1 MKFVKLDHQVLL
13 SLKEQ
18 GYNVLRSN
26 SPMTEENPTWIPDTF
41 DLDSFFDLD
50 SDEVAKRNIP
60 LQETWLLLIDQGL
73 KERDEDLFGDVLL
86 EGPA

>member
-1 MKFVKLDHQVLL
+1 MKFVKLTRSVLL

-41 DLDSFFDLD
+41 DLDKFFDLD

-60 LQETWLLLIDQGL
+60 LEETWLLLIDEGL
-73 KERDEDLFGDVLL
+73 KELDEDLFGDVII
-86 EGPA
+86 EA

>member
-41 DLDSFFDLD
+41 DLDKFFDLD

-60 LQETWLLLIDQGL
+60 LEETWLLLIDEGL
-73 KERDEDLFGDVLL
+73 KELDEDLFGDVII
-86 EGPA
+86 EA

>member
-13 SLKEQ
+13 NLKEE

-41 DLDSFFDLD
+41 DLDKFFDLD

-60 LQETWLLLIDQGL
+60 L
-73 KERDEDLFGDVLL
+73 EDVGFPKLRLCNFTKFSSN
-86 EGPA
+86 

>member
-26 SPMTEENPTWIPDTF
+26 SPMTEENPTWIPDIC
-41 DLDSFFDLD
+41 DLDKFFDLD
-50 SDEVAKRNIP
+50 TDEVAKHNIP
-60 LQETWLLLIDQGL
+60 LEEMWLLLIDEGL
-73 KERDEDLFGDVLL
+73 KESDEDLFGDVMID
-86 EGPA
+86 EA

>member
-1 MKFVKLDHQVLL
+1 MKFVKITHDVLM

-41 DLDSFFDLD
+41 DLDKFFDLD

-60 LQETWLLLIDQGL
+60 LEETWLLLIDEGL
-73 KERDEDLFGDVLL
+73 KELDEDLFGDVII
-86 EGPA
+86 EA

>member
-1 MKFVKLDHQVLL
+1 MKFVKLTRSVLL

-41 DLDSFFDLD
+41 DLDKFFDLD

-60 LQETWLLLIDQGL
+60 LEESWLLLIDEGL
-73 KERDEDLFGDVLL
+73 KERDEDLFGDVMI
-86 EGPA
+86 EA

>member
-1 MKFVKLDHQVLL
+1 MKFVKLTRSVLL

-26 SPMTEENPTWIPDTF
+26 SPMTEENPTWIPDTY
-41 DLDSFFDLD
+41 DLDKFFDLD

-60 LQETWLLLIDQGL
+60 LEESWLLLIDEGL
-73 KERDEDLFGDVLL
+73 KERDEDLFGDVMI
-86 EGPA
+86 EA